1 MTPLKTTA
9 WEATILLDSRE
20 IWHELSTKTQD
31 TLFLFIVVHGSC
43 FVSLDTVELTL
54 TISSHAK
61 HRRAIERTIY
71 ESTKTTK
78 TSLPQMKI
86 RKFPPKKL

>member
-20 IWHELSTKTQD
+20 IWNELSTKAQV
-31 TLFLFIVVHGSC
+31 FLFIVVHGSC
-43 FVSLDTVELTL
+43 FISLDTVELTL

-61 HRRAIERTIY
+61 LRTAIERTIY
-71 ESTKTTK
+71 ESTNTTK